1 MQTHCKTPL
10 CRYHY
15 DALDRLVDC
24 RLSGQESARRFYQKD
39 RLATE
44 INSTVQH
51 SIMQHDDHLLAQ
63 QQRQTDAMETRL
75 LATDQQRSVL
85 SALNATTPRPVTY
98 TPYGHRPL
106 SSGLLS
112 LLGFNGERPDPV
124 TGHYLLGNGYR
135 AFNPGLMRFNSPDNL
150 SPFGAGGINAYVYC
164 MGDPINRED
173 RSGHTSILTLIRDFF
188 RSASHKTPRLLSAS
202 SESVSN
208 SASSLRTA
216 PSSTVDVPIGVLIPE
231 VDINPAFMAESTIA
245 KAKKIQYSGRK
256 LKKLEHSTSTLKNH
270 EQNSDKLIRRITNRL
285 FEDYGDSTSHPA
297 DYHSNAVEIFNR
309 ELTRQKD
316 TVIRRTEKLNK
327 KIRGS

>member
-15 DALDRLVDC
+15 DPLDRLIDC
-24 RLSGQESARRFYQKD
+24 ELSGQESARRFYQKD

-124 TGHYLLGNGYR
+124 TGCYLLGNGYR
-135 AFNPGLMRFNSPDNL
+135 AFNPVLMRFNSRDSL
-150 SPFGAGGINAYVYC
+150 SPFGKGGLNAYSYC
-164 MGDPINRED
+164 EGNPVSRRDPNGHWSI
-173 RSGHTSILTLIRDFF
+173 SGAFNWLWDAF
-188 RSASHKTPRLLSAS
+188 PRLTQSRASTDIAAVNRPAGSTSSIGTVAPRTGAIDQGSRLSDITTIAHRNQTPEVPQLRS
-202 SESVSN
+202 PSQSPPPEPLVPAYPNLGPEDWSDLESVFQHAPYD
-208 SASSLRTA
+208 ASTEQLMMVLNEMRNIRNRQ
-216 PSSTVDVPIGVLIPE
+216 SSPH
-231 VDINPAFMAESTIA
+231 
-245 KAKKIQYSGRK
+245 
-256 LKKLEHSTSTLKNH
+256 HS
-270 EQNSDKLIRRITNRL
+270 IV
-285 FEDYGDSTSHPA
+285 F
-297 DYHSNAVEIFNR
+297 
-309 ELTRQKD
+309 
-316 TVIRRTEKLNK
+316 LNQFV
-327 KIRGS
+327 RN